1 MKTTIINTDH
11 ISLKDFRTRDS
22 DAVIMDSLGR
32 EDVYRLF
39 AIDQTTRGF
48 EINFKL
54 FEARDRFP
62 PSVRG
67 YFIAEL
73 RSFDDAVKF
82 VSDIY
87 ARRFEGGQIGFGPA
101 RLDPNSPSAIKLR
114 IQVAHHVFDNM
125 DYSTDQTLNA

>member
-1 MKTTIINTDH
+1 MKTTITNTNTT
-11 ISLKDFRTRDS
+11 SLKAFKTRDS
-22 DAVIMDSLGR
+22 DAVIMASLGH

-39 AIDQTTRGF
+39 TISETSRGF

-54 FEARDRFP
+54 FDARYESD
-62 PSVRG
+62 RG

-87 ARRFEGGQIGFGPA
+87 ARRFEGGQIGCGPA

-114 IQVAHHVFDNM
+114 IQVDHQVFDNM

>member
-54 FEARDRFP
+54 FEARHRFP

-73 RSFDDAVKF
+73 RNFDDAVKF

-87 ARRFEGGQIGFGPA
+87 KQRFDCGIWFRPT

-125 DYSTDQTLNA
+125 DYETDQTLNA

>member
-32 EDVYRLF
+32 EGVYRLF
-39 AIDQTTRGF
+39 TIDETTRGF

-54 FEARDRFP
+54 FHRWGWTGLP
-62 PSVRG
+62 KVRAH
-67 YFIAEL
+67 FIAEL
-73 RSFDDAVKF
+73 HNFDDTVKF

-87 ARRFEGGQIGFGPA
+87 GQRFDCGIGFGPT
-101 RLDPNSPSAIKLR
+101 RLDPNSPSSTKLR
-114 IQVAHHVFDNM
+114 IQVAHHFFDTM
-125 DYSTDQTLNA
+125 DYETDQTLNA

>member
-1 MKTTIINTDH
+1 M
-11 ISLKDFRTRDS
+11 
-22 DAVIMDSLGR
+22 ASLGH

-39 AIDQTTRGF
+39 TISETSRGF

-54 FEARDRFP
+54 FDDRYE
-62 PSVRG
+62 SVRG

-73 RSFDDAVKF
+73 RNFDDAVKF

-87 ARRFEGGQIGFGPA
+87 KQRFDCGIWFRPT

-125 DYSTDQTLNA
+125 DYETDQTLNA